1 MWPFSLVKLPDLTS
15 RIKDNKVNHVTFII
29 SEFHNSWL
37 YSEKFIVCHI
47 KSDKCADF
55 GHSSRKSSK
64 ILPALLLFLSKQSD
78 FHVQQTTECS
88 CRKLLLS
95 FISFD
100 VFTSCCLACQI
111 TFLKRHKA
119 EANQTGCMFA
129 ICDVTPYVQQVSN
142 VDWMVMVSSNPTV
155 VKI

>member
-1 MWPFSLVKLPDLTS
+1 MLILATVQGNLPKFCQRCFSFFV
-15 RIKDNKVNHVTFII
+15 
-29 SEFHNSWL
+29 
-37 YSEKFIVCHI
+37 
-47 KSDKCADF
+47 
-55 GHSSRKSSK
+55 SSPIFS
-64 ILPALLLFLSKQSD
+64 
-78 FHVQQTTECS
+78 HVQQTTECS

-111 TFLKRHKA
+111 TFLKRHKT

-142 VDWMVMVSSNPTV
+142 ADWMVMVSSNPTV
-155 VKI
+155 VKILCCFQSRIMVKFAVFV